1 MHAGRW
7 LLPGDGYVSRID
19 FYASSLCC
27 LYLAGHGE
35 AETGKAA
42 AEKALDIQVWAAEM
56 VAIQARGL

>member
-7 LLPGDGYVSRID
+7 LLHGNGHVSRID
-19 FYASSLCC
+19 FYASSLCR

-42 AEKALDIQVWAAEM
+42 AEKALDIQVGPAKM